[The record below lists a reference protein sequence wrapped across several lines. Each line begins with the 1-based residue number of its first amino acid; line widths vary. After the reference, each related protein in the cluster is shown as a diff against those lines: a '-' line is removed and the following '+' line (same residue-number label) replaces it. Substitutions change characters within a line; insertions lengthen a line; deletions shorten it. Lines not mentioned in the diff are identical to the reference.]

1 MSEPQAAP
9 AKPSFWQ
16 MIRIG
21 WRPYRRLYSYV
32 KPYRWRFI
40 LGIAC
45 GGAFGFIG
53 SLMPLVLARVTSV
66 IFKGGAPT
74 TAQQFAANADALNTG
89 PKMDSSIIWLCL
101 AIPAVMTV
109 RSLFSYG
116 NAYYMN
122 WVSNRAITDVRDE
135 LFTKMLHH
143 SMDFFNRMHSGF
155 LMSRITNDTRGM
167 QTALSTVSSDLFKQ
181 PVTIISGVA
190 VLLYMDW
197 KFTIVT
203 LVLFPSCLVPIIYYG
218 KRARKAMQHNYD
230 VLGQM
235 VVTMQETFAGIR
247 VVKSFARE
255 KHQEDLFR
263 RNNKL
268 QFQSMMRI
276 IRSME
281 AIGPLVE
288 IIAAFGIGLALLYI
302 YFANLSA
309 ARFIALNL
317 GIALL
322 YEPIKTLSKM
332 HVIVQQSIQ
341 ATTEVFAIMD
351 LKPTVQDAPNAQE
364 LRRCEG
370 LIEFDDV
377 TFRYASGVTDAVT
390 ALNLRIEPGKTYALV
405 GASGAGKS
413 TILSLI
419 LRLYDPT
426 AGTVRIDGQDLR
438 VLTQKSLREQI
449 GLVTQETFL
458 FHDTISS
465 NIQFGRF
472 DATKE
477 EVYAAARTAFAHD
490 FIMAQPQG
498 YETIIGDKGCLLS
511 GGQQQRIAIARALL
525 KNAPILLLDEA
536 TSSLDSESEKQI
548 QLALESLAAG
558 RTVIAI
564 AHRLSTILS
573 ADQIVVM
580 DQGRVKEIGTHS
592 ELLNKSG
599 YYRRL
604 YDMQFNRDGENL
616 LAATPPLE
624 EVEEFVDTV

>member
-1 MSEPQAAP
+1 MSEPKAAE

-16 MIRIG
+16 TIRVG

-32 KPYRWRFI
+32 KPYRFRFI
-40 LGIAC
+40 LGLC
-45 GGAFGFIG
+45 FGVAAG
-53 SLMPLVLARVTSV
+53 LTSSALPLVLANVTSV
-66 IFKGGAPT
+66 VFPSGAPGT
-74 TAQQFAANADALNTG
+74 PQQLAANPSILNAG
-89 PKMDSSIIWLCL
+89 PKMTSSIIWLCL
-101 AIPAVMTV
+101 AIPAVMTI
-109 RSLFSYG
+109 RSLFAYG
-116 NAYYMN
+116 NSFYMN
-122 WVSNRAITDVRDE
+122 WVSNRALTDIRDE
-135 LFTKMLHH
+135 LFNKMLYH

-167 QTALSTVSSDLFKQ
+167 QAALSTVSSDLFKQ
-181 PVTIISGVA
+181 PVTIVSGVA

-197 KFTIVT
+197 KFTLVAM
-203 LVLFPSCLVPIIYYG
+203 VLFPSCLVPIAYYG
-218 KRARKAMQHNYD
+218 KRARKAVQHEQED
-230 VLGQM
+230 MGQM

-263 RNNKL
+263 RSNKL
-268 QFQSMMRI
+268 QFENMMRI
-276 IRSME
+276 IMSME
-281 AIGPLVE
+281 AVGPLVE
-288 IIAAFGIGLALLYI
+288 IIASFGVGLTLLYI

-309 ARFIALNL
+309 ARFIALNA
-317 GIALL
+317 GIVLL

-332 HVIVQQSIQ
+332 HVIMQRSIQ

-351 LKPTVQDAPNAQE
+351 SKPSVQDAADAKD
-364 LRRCEG
+364 LRVRDG
-370 LIEFDDV
+370 LIEFDRV
-377 TFRYASGVTDAVT
+377 TFRYASGVSDAVT
-390 ALNLRIEPGKTYALV
+390 GLDLRIEPGKTYALV

-426 AGTVRIDGQDLR
+426 AGRVSIDGQDLR
-438 VLTQKSLREQI
+438 TVTQKSLREQI

-458 FHDTISS
+458 FHDTILS
-465 NIQFGRF
+465 NIQFGRL
-472 DATKE
+472 DATAD

-490 FIMAQPQG
+490 FIMAQPKG
-498 YETIIGDKGCLLS
+498 YETVIGDKGCLLS
-511 GGQQQRIAIARALL
+511 GGQQQRLAIARALL

-548 QLALESLAAG
+548 QQALETLAAG

-580 DQGRVKEIGTHS
+580 DQGRIKEIGTHS
-592 ELLNKSG
+592 ELLEKSG

-604 YDMQFNRDGENL
+604 YDMQFNHDGDGDS
-616 LAATPPLE
+616 LAETGVLAE
-624 EVEEFVDTV
+624 AIG

>member
-9 AKPSFWQ
+9 VKPSLWQ
-16 MIRIG
+16 LLRIG
-21 WRPYRRLYSYV
+21 WRPYRRLYRYV

-45 GGAFGFIG
+45 GGLFSVIT
-53 SLMPLVLARVTSV
+53 SLLPLVLGQVATVV
-66 IFKGGAPT
+66 FHGGGPPSAKQL
-74 TAQQFAANADALNTG
+74 AENSALLNAG
-89 PKMDSSIIWLCL
+89 PKIDSAIIWMCL
-101 AIPAVMTV
+101 AIPAVMII
-109 RSLFSYG
+109 RSAFSYG

-122 WVSNRAITDVRDE
+122 WVSNRALTDIRDE

-167 QTALSTVSSDLFKQ
+167 QSALSSVSSDLFKQ
-181 PVTIISGVA
+181 PIQIISGVT

-197 KFTIVT
+197 RFTLVT
-203 LVLFPSCLVPIIYYG
+203 LVLFPSCMFPILYYG
-218 KRARKAMQHNYD
+218 KRARKAMQHQQED
-230 VLGQM
+230 LGQM
-235 VVTMQETFAGIR
+235 LVTMQETFAGIR

-255 KHQEDLFR
+255 KHQENLFR
-263 RNNKL
+263 RSNRL

-276 IRSME
+276 IRSIE
-281 AIGPLVE
+281 AVGPIVE
-288 IIAAFGIGLALLYI
+288 VIAAFGIGLALLYI

-309 ARFIALNL
+309 ARFLALNL
-317 GIALL
+317 GIVLL
-322 YEPIKTLSKM
+322 YEPIKTLSRI
-332 HVIVQQSIQ
+332 HVIMQQSIQ

-351 LKPTVQDAPNAQE
+351 LAPTVQDAPDAKE
-364 LRRCEG
+364 MRHSEG
-370 LIEFDDV
+370 LIEFSHA
-377 TFRYASGVTDAVT
+377 TFRYAGGVADAVT
-390 ALNLRIEPGKTYALV
+390 DLNLRIEPGKTYALV

-426 AGTVRIDGQDLR
+426 AGRVSIDGQDLR
-438 VLTQKSLREQI
+438 TVKQQSLREQI

-458 FHDTISS
+458 FHDTIFS

-477 EVYAAARTAFAHD
+477 EVYEAARTAFAHD

-511 GGQQQRIAIARALL
+511 GGQQQRLAIARALL

-548 QLALESLAAG
+548 QQALETLAAG

-580 DQGRVKEIGTHS
+580 DQGHIKEIGTHS
-592 ELLNKSG
+592 ELIEKSG

-604 YDMQFNRDGENL
+604 YDMQFNRDGEGV
-616 LAATPPLE
+616 LAEPPILE
-624 EVEEFVDTV
+624 EAEVLV